1 MEKNRFIFL
10 PGSGFLIKKFLE
22 GRSVEG
28 TEILIIG
35 SNSEEIAEI
44 FIDNK
49 AKSVIIIVN
58 DNDSL
63 LRSRFLLTGKKNI
76 AVRMMEFSNT
86 DFQDSTFD
94 IIYAQASISTGE
106 RRKILKEMKRIIKPE
121 GILCSGEIVNLEK
134 EVPLFIKNLRDNSGI
149 NARWIGELNDIY
161 LNAGFEMISDED
173 LSHRLQ
179 NFYRENN
186 ALLEDNRDELTDQ
199 EKSYYKTI
207 LKKMSHES
215 NAYLNLG
222 GFKFMG
228 FKMITV
234 KKRLQ

>member
-10 PGSGFLIKKFLE
+10 PGSGFQVKKFLE
-22 GRSVEG
+22 GTPVEEK
-28 TEILIIG
+28 EILVIG

-44 FIDNK
+44 FVENK
-49 AKSVIIIVN
+49 AGSVIIIVD

-63 LRSRFLLTGKKNI
+63 LRSRFLLTGNKNI
-76 AVRMMEFSNT
+76 SVRMMEFTNT
-86 DFQDSTFD
+86 DFRDSTFD
-94 IIYAQASISTGE
+94 IIYAQASVSMVE
-106 RRKILKEMKRIIKPE
+106 RRKVLKEIKRILKPE
-121 GILCSGEIVNLEK
+121 GILCAGEIVNLEK

-149 NARWIGELNDIY
+149 HAPWIGELNDIY
-161 LNAGFEMISDED
+161 VNAGFEIVSEED

-179 NFYRENN
+179 NFYRENS
-186 ALLEDNRDELTDQ
+186 ALLKDNRDNLTDQ

-215 NAYLNLG
+215 NAYLDLG

-228 FKMITV
+228 FKMITG
-234 KKRLQ
+234 KKRQQ